1 MAAQDYAKVQHCT
14 SWCLRFVAIMV
25 SDTLQEVTGPS
36 DLFAGKRQATA
47 VIEQLDVT
55 QMQVATAE
63 ADFSNG

>member
-1 MAAQDYAKVQHCT
+1 
-14 SWCLRFVAIMV
+14 MV